1 MGFPPP
7 SLKRSHSPDTTPK
20 HLKYYIAGVSYRVKR
35 KNYTFDK
42 RQAVEGV
49 RQHNNLLNSVV
60 IPHHQVMEDLSVYE
74 QNNLLYSQ
82 EKLSKYRPGGY
93 HPVSLGDTFKDGRY
107 EIHHKLGWGGFS
119 TVWLAHDKE

>member
-1 MGFPPP
+1 
-7 SLKRSHSPDTTPK
+7 
-20 HLKYYIAGVSYRVKR
+20 
-35 KNYTFDK
+35 
-42 RQAVEGV
+42 
-49 RQHNNLLNSVV
+49 
-60 IPHHQVMEDLSVYE
+60 MEDLSVYE